1 MRPFYH
7 YGPPPR
13 PIVHSAPRD
22 EHWLL
27 DKFKFKLDLFTL
39 GKLLIKLILFKKFIK
54 FVALICLLLFLPKL
68 QSKGMMHVQDLFG
81 GDDDEDDDDDDK
93 EEASSSSGSNVNHK
107 AASHRAFASYC
118 KCSVWCLLPFWNL
131 TRELLM
137 PPDLPRKTQINEVT
151 HFALTAIEA
160 FTDKHLTKCGNL
172 TDIPCR
178 FQSMVDEIDTKYPY
192 ER

>member
-54 FVALICLLLFLPKL
+54 FVALICLILFLPKL
-68 QSKGMMHVQDLFG
+68 QSKSMMKVEEFF
-81 GDDDEDDDDDDK
+81 GDDDEDDDDT
-93 EEASSSSGSNVNHK
+93 EEESNSNSNADSHG
-107 AASHRAFASYC
+107 AESHRAFASYC
-118 KCSVWCLLPFWNL
+118 KC
-131 TRELLM
+131 
-137 PPDLPRKTQINEVT
+137 I
-151 HFALTAIEA
+151 
-160 FTDKHLTKCGNL
+160 
-172 TDIPCR
+172 
-178 FQSMVDEIDTKYPY
+178 
-192 ER
+192 

>member
-68 QSKGMMHVQDLFG
+68 QSKSMMHVQDFFG
-81 GDDDEDDDDDDK
+81 ADDDEEDDDDK
-93 EEASSSSGSNVNHK
+93 EEASSSNSSNDNHK

-118 KCSVWCLLPFWNL
+118 KCSGGASFFLDQSLIIDP
-131 TRELLM
+131 TR
-137 PPDLPRKTQINEVT
+137 
-151 HFALTAIEA
+151 FAT
-160 FTDKHLTKCGNL
+160 
-172 TDIPCR
+172 
-178 FQSMVDEIDTKYPY
+178 
-192 ER
+192 